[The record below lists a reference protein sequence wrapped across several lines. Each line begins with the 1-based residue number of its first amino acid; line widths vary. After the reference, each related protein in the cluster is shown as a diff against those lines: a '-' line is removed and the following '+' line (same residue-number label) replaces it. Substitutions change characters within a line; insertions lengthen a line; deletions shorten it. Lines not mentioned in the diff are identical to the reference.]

1 MTSMTREECAAKALE
16 LHERGFNCAQAIACT
31 FAGEVGMDEAAAFRL
46 AEGLG
51 GGLATHTE
59 TCGALSGACAI
70 VGCTISEG
78 PHNPTTKA
86 RTYEL
91 IKPLVASFRGEY
103 VSTICSDLK
112 GLTGNLPK
120 RSCDVYIEGAALM
133 TYDLLHDAQAV
144 QPPCSEGASGL
155 GV

>member
-1 MTSMTREECAAKALE
+1 MTSMSREECAKKALE
-16 LHERGFNCAQAIACT
+16 FHGKGFNCAQAIVCT
-31 FAGEVGMDEAAAFRL
+31 FADSVGIDEATAFKL

-59 TCGALSGACAI
+59 TCGALAGACAI
-70 VGCTISEG
+70 AGCTISEG

-91 IKPLVASFRGEY
+91 IKPLVRRFREEYAS
-103 VSTICSDLK
+103 SICSDLK

-120 RSCDVYIEGAALM
+120 RPCDDYIVGAALM
-133 TYDLLHDAQAV
+133 TYDVLHGD
-144 QPPCSEGASGL
+144 E
-155 GV
+155 